1 MTTNN
6 KSLVSI
12 IIPAKMSAML
22 LEDCLKSIQEQT
34 YKNIETIIVDSDS
47 GDGTKELAKKYKCT
61 LYNYFPKVKKG
72 LFDAPHKRNYGVKK
86 AKGEYIYYVDADMQ
100 LTPNVV
106 REAVEKMATYDAII
120 IPEDSFGIGIWARAK
135 NLERQCYWGDDT
147 IEAPRFVKKSVWTK
161 LGGLDEILG
170 GGGDDWDLYQ
180 KLLEN
185 GYKVSRIKSL
195 TMHNEGDLKLS
206 KLIKKRFMYGRDS
219 LRYITK
225 RPATAS
231 LSYFP
236 IRKAYIKNWRL
247 FAKRPGDTCAFII
260 MRTAEYT
267 GAFFG
272 ILYSL
277 LIKND

>member
-1 MTTNN
+1 
-6 KSLVSI
+6 
-12 IIPAKMSAML
+12 MSATH
-22 LEDCLKSIQEQT
+22 LEDCLKNIKNQK

-47 GDGTKELAKKYKCT
+47 RDGTKELAIKYNCK
-61 LYNYFPKVKKG
+61 LFNYLPKVKKG

-86 AKGEYIYYVDADMQ
+86 AKGKYIYYVDADML
-100 LTPNVV
+100 LTPAVV
-106 REAVEKMATYDAII
+106 QEAVDKMATYDAVII
-120 IPEDSFGIGIWARAK
+120 AEDSFGEGIWARAK

-147 IEAPRFVKKSVWTK
+147 IEAPRFVKKSVWNK

-185 GYKVSRIKSL
+185 GYKVGRIKSL
-195 TMHNEGDLKLS
+195 TMHNEGKLKLT
-206 KLIKKRFMYGRDS
+206 KLVKKRFMYGRDS

-236 IRKAYIKNWRL
+236 IRKSYIKNWRL
-247 FAKRPGDTCAFII
+247 FAKRPVDTCAFIV

-277 LIKND
+277 ATKDD